1 MINLDMTLLIQI
13 FNFLIAVWVI
23 KRFAYKPIMKAID
36 DRQKQI
42 KDSMEN
48 AEKARLEIET
58 MRNDYQKQ
66 LNDARKDAGDIVE
79 KARKSAE
86 ETRNEIMAKSKEDAS
101 RIIRQAQEEIS
112 REKDLALVEIKDQ
125 VAELS
130 VLVAGKIIG
139 RTLDAQAQADLIDDS
154 IKEVGNMPC

>member
-1 MINLDMTLLIQI
+1 LINLDMTLLIQI